1 MPRKFLVVVDDSPEF
16 EAALRFASR
25 RAKSTG
31 GRVVMLRVLPT
42 DSDAHWSGVR
52 EEIERQQRQEAEI
65 LLNRLGEEA
74 QTRSGAAPV
83 FLIEKGEAQAAIKK
97 VVAADPEIKILVLA
111 AILAFLAQDSLVMPK
126 RLPLDQ
132 EFLAFC
138 VAGLEALGAAE
149 AVKVSEASSAATEPV
164 PGVSRERCSSASAL
178 RSSSRPCLARMGP
191 SSARRCHRSRRVCW
205 KACSHRRRRSR

>member
-83 FLIEKGEAQAAIKK
+83 FLIEKGDAQAAIKK
-97 VVAADPEIKILVLA
+97 VVAADPDIKILVLA
-111 AILAFLAQDSLVMPK
+111 SSVGGRGPGPLVSSIAK
-126 RLPLDQ
+126 DGVKWGTRKLP
-132 EFLAFC
+132 
-138 VAGLEALGAAE
+138 VT
-149 AVKVSEASSAATEPV
+149 VV
-164 PGVSRERCSSASAL
+164 PGDLTDDEIAD
-178 RSSSRPCLARMGP
+178 LA
-191 SSARRCHRSRRVCW
+191 
-205 KACSHRRRRSR
+205 